1 MYITFGSFKEV
12 VISLVLMWLVAMA
25 SINLISRR

>member
-12 VISLVLMWLVAMA
+12 TISLVLMWLVAMA
-25 SINLISRR
+25 VINLNSRR